1 MSELPAG
8 LEPAP
13 EIVPR
18 DSASAIVLR
27 PGPRGREVLLGV
39 RSRRSRFMPG
49 HWAFPGGAMDAQD
62 RAGEPGAFSRCAA
75 RELAETYFDP
85 AEVESRADE
94 LLTAEAELVARLP
107 FRAALH

>member
-8 LEPAP
+8 REAAP
-13 EIVPR
+13 EVVPR

-49 HWAFPGGAMDAQD
+49 HWAFPGGAMDEQD
-62 RAGEPGAFSRCAA
+62 RRGEPGTCR
-75 RELAETYFDP
+75 RQRL
-85 AEVESRADE
+85 
-94 LLTAEAELVARLP
+94 EAKAVQHLRRPRVPGIGDQKSAWLIVQ
-107 FRAALH
+107 